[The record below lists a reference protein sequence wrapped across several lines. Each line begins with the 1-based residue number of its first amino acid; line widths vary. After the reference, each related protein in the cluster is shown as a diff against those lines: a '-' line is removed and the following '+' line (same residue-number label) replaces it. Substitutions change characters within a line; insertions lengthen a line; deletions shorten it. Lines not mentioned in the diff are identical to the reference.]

1 MKGQPPG
8 LVGTCS
14 PVLLP
19 VTWFSTIVMFSVL
32 APISDSGLLITT
44 CSRYV
49 PTATCT
55 VSLALAADM
64 PALIVRKHPARG
76 LALTQMEAADAG
88 PAASAKNKVQ
98 NALS

>member
-1 MKGQPPG
+1 MPIPLPP
-8 LVGTCS
+8 LL
-14 PVLLP
+14 VLLP
-19 VTWFSTIVMFSVL
+19 PASMIVLSVL

-76 LALTQMEAADAG
+76 LALTQMVAADAG
-88 PAASAKNKVQ
+88 PPASAKNKVQ
-98 NALS
+98 NALSKTTDQP